1 MNRKVM
7 ARIINSDSDG
17 RFAGGVD
24 LLEADD
30 GGTAVEILRSEI
42 DAGRKVDFVL
52 MDFVMVI
59 HSYLPTYLNFTLE
72 TIFVITRLR

>member
-7 ARIINSDSDG
+7 ARIIHSDSDG

-30 GGTAVEILRSEI
+30 GGTAVEVLRSEI
-42 DAGRKVDFVL
+42 NAGRRVDFVL

-59 HSYLPTYLNFTLE
+59 HSYLPTL
-72 TIFVITRLR
+72 ISH